1 MTIRMHERLQGD
13 FPPQSG
19 RSGAIPGGSNETR
32 AIRRPPT
39 SFSATAIEVR
49 RRSGEFSPRPTSR
62 RLIGLDA
69 RQRELVMP
77 RVVSSMMTAVEYDE
91 DDKTLDVAFTSGK
104 TYRYFEVPASVYK
117 RLLKA
122 ESKGQ
127 FFNERIKDI
136 FPFVRLRGRTGS

>member
-1 MTIRMHERLQGD
+1 
-13 FPPQSG
+13 
-19 RSGAIPGGSNETR
+19 
-32 AIRRPPT
+32 
-39 SFSATAIEVR
+39 
-49 RRSGEFSPRPTSR
+49 
-62 RLIGLDA
+62 
-69 RQRELVMP
+69 
-77 RVVSSMMTAVEYDE
+77 MMTAVEYDE

-104 TYRYFEVPASVYK
+104 IYRYFEVPASVYK